1 MSLSPDDIV
10 DALDD
15 LQHDLGKYLRLPL
28 AFLPPEA
35 SADDVREAARR
46 ALFETRRA
54 GAVVD
59 DAASIWGR
67 FRDEI
72 DGALDALPTFHTL
85 AAQVDRALQWSH
97 PLREHQ
103 TDIDRLRIEAD
114 FSAVGQAIR
123 DLRDAFDAG

>member
-1 MSLSPDDIV
+1 MPLSPDDIV

-28 AFLPPEA
+28 AFLPADA
-35 SADDVREAARR
+35 SAEDVREAARR

-54 GAVVD
+54 GAVID

-67 FRDEI
+67 FREEMN
-72 DGALDALPTFHTL
+72 GALDALPTFHTL
-85 AAQVDRALQWSH
+85 TTQVDRALEWSQ

-103 TDIDRLRIEAD
+103 AAIDRLRIEAD